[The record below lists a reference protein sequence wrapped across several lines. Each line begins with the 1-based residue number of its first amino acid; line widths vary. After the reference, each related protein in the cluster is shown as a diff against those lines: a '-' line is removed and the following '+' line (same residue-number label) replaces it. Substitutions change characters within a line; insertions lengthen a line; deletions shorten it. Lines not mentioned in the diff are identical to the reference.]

1 MAIYTNQQDAK
12 RAQKLETKLGIV
24 MRGLMERA
32 VGLRAGCLALHSATD
47 KTRCGRQQAAGSR
60 QQAAGS
66 RQQAAGS
73 RQQAAGSR
81 QQAAGVFVVYIA
93 CASRC

>member
-1 MAIYTNQQDAK
+1 MLVVWYLYVMCGVVVAVGIISLRSHGMAIYTNQQDAK

-60 QQAAGS
+60 Q
-66 RQQAAGS
+66 
-73 RQQAAGSR
+73 
-81 QQAAGVFVVYIA
+81 
-93 CASRC
+93 